1 MAAPALAS
9 MPDDAG
15 RVCIRRYTDTCA
27 EMDQPALSENLLC
40 LHLGGAKQVRRWR
53 GGHMSAHEIELGA
66 LTVLPA
72 GQSNRWETHGP
83 IDFAHLTLN
92 TALLDQIAIEE
103 FDREPRACELVDVI
117 GARNPYIEQLFA
129 RLLAAIQERGG
140 RERLYPDSLLT
151 VLSVAL
157 LGEHSTLPAR
167 ARAPTPA
174 AFKTGGLAGWRLRRV
189 IDYMLDKLAA
199 DISLAELTALT
210 GLSRAQFFRAF
221 KQSTGFSPHRYL
233 VRLRLDRAQIML
245 DGTELS
251 VARIGEAV
259 GYSDGARFSAHFR
272 ARFGVSPRLYRL
284 SRS

>member
-1 MAAPALAS
+1 MAAPVVAS
-9 MPDDAG
+9 MPEEG
-15 RVCIRRYTDTCA
+15 GHVRMRRYTNTCA
-27 EMDQPALSENLLC
+27 EMNQPALSENLLC
-40 LHLGGAKQVRRWR
+40 MHLGGAKQVRRWR
-53 GGHMSAHEIELGA
+53 GGQTSVHDIESGA

-92 TALLDQIAIEE
+92 TALLEQIAIEE
-103 FDREPRACELVDVI
+103 FDREPLACELVDAI
-117 GARNPYIEQLFA
+117 GVRNPYIERLFG
-129 RLLAAIQERGG
+129 RLLTAIQERGARG
-140 RERLYPDSLLT
+140 RLYPDSLLV
-151 VLSVAL
+151 VLTAAL
-157 LGEHSTLPAR
+157 IGEHSTLPKRPASI
-167 ARAPTPA
+167 PA

-189 IDYMLDKLAA
+189 IDYMLEKLAD

-259 GYSDGARFSAHFR
+259 GYSDGARFSALFR
-272 ARFGVSPRLYRL
+272 VRFGVNPRLYRL